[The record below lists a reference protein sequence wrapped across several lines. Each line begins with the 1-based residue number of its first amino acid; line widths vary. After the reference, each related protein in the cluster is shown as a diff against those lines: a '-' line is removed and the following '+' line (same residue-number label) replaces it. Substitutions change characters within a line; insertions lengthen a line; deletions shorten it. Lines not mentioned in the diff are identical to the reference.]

1 MGNEVKLADV
11 LTLSEYKRL
20 NAPEMYARV
29 AEDMTFT
36 TACTA
41 INKNIKNTM
50 RMLKSYE
57 DDLVFLESIK
67 TKLERYITKQPNNRE
82 V

>member
-11 LTLSEYKRL
+11 LTLSEYKKL
-20 NAPEMYARV
+20 NAPEMYAHF

-36 TACTA
+36 TACTT
-41 INKNIKNTM
+41 IKKNIEHTM
-50 RMLKSYE
+50 KMIKSYE

-67 TKLERYITKQPNNRE
+67 TKLERIHKNKTKQ
-82 V
+82 